1 MEKKQKTIASELPK
15 FLVVGLVILV
25 TGLVSLNS
33 IVALEHNTANKNKK
47 VETKNEV
54 KGQKNDQQYIPGQV
68 IVKLKEGESSNYEF
82 LRGNRLKSAKRVIKE
97 NKSGKN
103 IKAREVAK
111 AHGLDRIYL
120 AEFSS
125 EENLAGVLERL
136 NKDPRVEYAEPDYI
150 YRTTETIP
158 SDPSFSKLWG
168 LHNTATDA
176 DIDAPEAWDLQKGSK
191 EIIVA
196 VIDSGVD
203 YNHPDLAANIWT
215 NPGEIADNGVDD
227 DNNGFVDDYYG
238 WDFYSN
244 DNDPMGATS
253 HGTHCAGTIGAVG
266 NNGVGVVGVNWNVS
280 IMSIKFMGTSG
291 GTTYG
296 AINSINYAIN
306 MGADIMSNSW
316 GANLTSAGIENA
328 ISAANDAGIL
338 FVASAGNSGQD
349 NDNVVTPN
357 YPSSSKLDNVVAVA
371 ATDSNDNKASWSSY
385 GATTVDLGAPGV
397 SIYSTVM
404 GGGYATYSGTSMAC
418 PHVAGAAALIKAHYP
433 TMTSEGLKARLLG
446 GVDPIPSMAGITVS
460 EGRLNV
466 FNSLSL
472 DNVPPIAN
480 AGGSQFVSDTDSNGT
495 ETVTLDGSTST
506 DSDGYIASYQW
517 FKSNSTTESTLIGIE
532 EIITHPFLVNDDY
545 LITLIVT
552 DDKGATDTNMV
563 TIIVNPNEPP
573 FANAGGNQTVNDING
588 DGQELVTLDGSD
600 SYDPDGSISS
610 YVWDFGDG
618 STGSGISPTHTYSTI
633 GIFTATLTVT
643 DNGGAIDTDIA
654 TIEIVEFI
662 PDTVTVTNIKYD
674 TKKSTLLVYAIS
686 NGNGAVL
693 TASAGGFENIAM
705 KYDSRLKVFK
715 ATIRKIAPD
724 PHSVTVTSSL
734 GGETTYTW

>member
-103 IKAREVAK
+103 TKAREIVK

-136 NKDPRVEYAEPDYI
+136 NSDPRVEYAEPDYI

-168 LHNTATDA
+168 LHNTTTGA

-191 EIIVA
+191 KVIVA
-196 VIDSGVD
+196 VIDTGVD
-203 YNHPDLAANIWT
+203 YDHPDLAANIWT
-215 NPGEIADNGVDD
+215 NAGEIPNNGIDDD
-227 DNNGFVDDYYG
+227 DNGFIDDFYG
-238 WDFYSN
+238 WDFYDG
-244 DNDPMGATS
+244 DNDPMGGSS

-266 NNGVGVVGVNWNVS
+266 NNGVGVAGVNWTVS
-280 IMSIKFMGTSG
+280 IMSIRFIGDVGS
-291 GTTYG
+291 TYG
-296 AINSINYAIN
+296 AINSINYAIK

-338 FVASAGNSGQD
+338 FVASAGNKSED
-349 NDNVVTPN
+349 NDNVVIPN

-371 ATDSNDNKASWSSY
+371 ATDSNDNKASFSSY

-397 SIYSTVM
+397 GIYSTTINSY
-404 GGGYATYSGTSMAC
+404 GTYSGTSMAC

-446 GVDPIPSMAGITVS
+446 GVDPIPSMAGKTVS

-480 AGGSQFVSDTDSNGT
+480 AGGSQVVSDSDSSGT
-495 ETVTLDGSTST
+495 ETVILDGSAST
-506 DSDGYIASYQW
+506 DSDGYIVSYQW
-517 FKSNSTTESTLIGIE
+517 FKSNSTVALTPIGTD
-532 EIITHPFLVNDDY
+532 EIITPTFSVDDDY
-545 LITLIVT
+545 QIILTVT
-552 DDKGATDTNMV
+552 DDKGATDTNMI
-563 TIIVNPNEPP
+563 TITVNPNEPP
-573 FANAGGNQTVNDING
+573 FANAGGRQTVNDIDG
-588 DGQELVTLDGSD
+588 DGGESVTLDGSD
-600 SYDPDGSISS
+600 SYDPDSNVELI
-610 YVWDFGDG
+610 YEWKEDG
-618 STGSGISPTHTYSTI
+618 TTI
-633 GIFTATLTVT
+633 GSDVSLTEVFSVGIHTVTLTVT
-643 DNGGAIDTDIA
+643 DNGGATDTN
-654 TIEIVEFI
+654 TVSIEVVEFI
-662 PDTVTVTNIKYD
+662 PDTVTVTETKYD
-674 TKKSTLLVYAIS
+674 TKKKTLSIKATS
-686 NGNGAVL
+686 DGDGAVL
-693 TASAGGFENIAM
+693 TASVEGSKDVVM
-705 KYDSRLKVFK
+705 RYDSRKKVFK
-715 ATIRKIAPD
+715 ATIRKISPNSD
-724 PHSVTVTSSL
+724 SVTVTSSL
-734 GGETTYTW
+734 GGEVTKAW